1 MFDLSYSLGKNL
13 FGDDGFQNLFFLSTN
28 IWFSR
33 VKRSGYI
40 VFGLEIWPRHLVN
53 NPTLKN
59 CFVLCDSLSK
69 SSNKSKY
76 NCSTS
81 KYRKLKHQSDIFHA
95 TVIANLIV
103 KHLIQIENG
112 ITVNVNVSVKSIIL
126 PKKIVVEILSYVF
139 VRH

>member
-1 MFDLSYSLGKNL
+1 M
-13 FGDDGFQNLFFLSTN
+13 
-28 IWFSR
+28 
-33 VKRSGYI
+33 
-40 VFGLEIWPRHLVN
+40 N

-59 CFVLCDSLSK
+59 CFVLCDSFSK

-81 KYRKLKHQSDIFHA
+81 KYRKLIHQSDIFHA

-126 PKKIVVEILSYVF
+126 PKKIVFKILSYVF
-139 VRH
+139 VRQ